1 MGRVRRSI
9 QLVEPPRFRPGAA
22 IATALLV
29 VAVLLAW
36 VFFAPQQLGGQTAY
50 VIVNGN
56 SMEPGMHRGDL
67 ALVRPVDDYR
77 PGDVVTYRHPD
88 LGYVIHRIVSEEAGR
103 FTLEGDNNDFLDS
116 YHPERSEVVGRLW
129 IHVPR
134 LGQLFWHLRSP
145 LWGGL
150 VLLFA
155 FAGLLGGSASA
166 KTRSARPS
174 PSPGKGGPLMNT
186 AIRNWQ
192 DTFVL
197 LLAAA
202 VAFGLL
208 AWAGFASGLEKEVPA
223 ERPYTQHG
231 SFSYE
236 ADSADGRIYDAGRA
250 TTGEPVYLRLSDAVN
265 FAFDYEFS
273 SPAAADIR
281 GTYHLVAEIGDTAG
295 WKRTIPLAEPGSFEG
310 TSFRATGTL
319 RLADILDHIATLEAQ
334 SDVRSDRYTVTI
346 RPRIV
351 VEGNLDGVA
360 LKTNFDAAALPL
372 ALDRSRL
379 WLNSGTP
386 EKALAP
392 TEAGIATAQQRVT
405 NSVQIWFVEVPV
417 LAARLVGAVGTVLAI
432 AAAFGLLTA
441 AARRG
446 WGNERATLAVRIA
459 GGAPFEAAEV
469 IEVASLHDL
478 ERVAER
484 IGGVVLQEIRPD
496 AHICY
501 VRDGAV
507 VYRYAGP
514 PLEYGTERAA

>member
-1 MGRVRRSI
+1 MGRVRNSI
-9 QLVEPPRFRPGAA
+9 QLAQPPRLRPVAA
-22 IATALLV
+22 VAAALLV
-29 VAVLLAW
+29 VAVMLAW
-36 VFFAPQQLGGQTAY
+36 AFFAPQQLGGQTAY

-67 ALVRPVDDYR
+67 ALVRPADDYR
-77 PGDVVTYRHPD
+77 PGDVVTYRHPE
-88 LGYVIHRIVSEEAGR
+88 LGFVIHRIVSEEAGR
-103 FTLEGDNNDFLDS
+103 FTLKGDHNDFLDS
-116 YHPERSEVVGRLW
+116 YHPGRGEVVGRLW

-150 VLLFA
+150 VLLLA
-155 FAGLLGGSASA
+155 FAGLLGGGASGKA
-166 KTRSARPS
+166 LSGRTS

-186 AIRNWQ
+186 VIRSWQ
-192 DTFVL
+192 DSLVL

-202 VAFGLL
+202 IAFGIL
-208 AWAGFASGLEKEVPA
+208 AWVGFASGLEKEVLA
-223 ERPYTQHG
+223 GRPYTQQG

-250 TTGEPVYLRLSDAVN
+250 TTGQPVYLRLSEAVT

-281 GTYHLVAEIGDTAG
+281 GTFHLVAEIGDTSG

-310 TSFRATGTL
+310 TNFHATGIL
-319 RLADILDHIATLEAQ
+319 RLADVLDQIATLEAQ

-346 RPRIV
+346 RPRIA
-351 VEGNLDGVA
+351 VEGNLDGVP

-372 ALDRSRL
+372 ALDRSHL

-386 EKALAP
+386 ENALAP
-392 TEAGIATAQQRVT
+392 TETGIATSQQRVT
-405 NSVQIWFVEVPV
+405 NSVQIWFVEIPV
-417 LAARLVGAVGTVLAI
+417 IAARLVGTFGAVLAI
-432 AAAFGLLTA
+432 VAACGLLTA

-446 WGNERATLAVRIA
+446 WGKERATLAVRIA

-469 IEVASLHDL
+469 IEVSSLHDL

-514 PLEYGTERAA
+514 PLEYGTERVA